1 MSDNNFELQ
10 SPPGNSKTNNTFSSV
25 NGAAGPSS
33 IPAVSQTHAPGQQRA
48 PDLVPC
54 SPTEVAGPALEKA
67 LVVEDAAA
75 HPRQRHTTSRE
86 TDLVIFTAPP
96 QATPDLGMDISC
108 ARREGNPNLDNPFRL
123 FPDVTSLRIAVTNF
137 ANNHGLG
144 KYVQLLISAAEYE
157 RDDDDAQEQIGFPHD
172 EVSDEVSDEKPSFRK
187 QSRSLKVAVLIVGLL
202 SASCQG
208 WNQSVLNGTAP
219 ELAKYFNLHVRT
231 DDPLR
236 NNRDLWRLG
245 ALVAVE
251 PAAAGLLSIFV
262 SDPLQSRWLGRRG
275 AIALSA
281 TVSTVATIAL
291 ACATTIP
298 QVVGLR
304 LLIGVTLGAKASTI
318 NPLLAEITFK
328 FQLRGRILAT
338 WQLGDALGIFC
349 GVLSWYIINRAIP
362 VESPDSAE
370 RRWRILSLTTLPT
383 SLPLIFVAYTIPES
397 YVFLLKKNK
406 YPKAAESVL
415 SYCRSRLD
423 AMRLLI
429 SSHFIWETEANL
441 LKTDAMQELQDRV
454 SSPLGQSNDP
464 PGQCPQ
470 SVPKGNGCA
479 HTYHTRFLDFFKRLW
494 QVCWTDVRCQRALL
508 SSGLLMVAQAIC
520 GINAL
525 AFFSSSMVDAGI
537 SEDRSVL
544 LALLFG
550 AVNFGFGL
558 LTLRWTDKY
567 GRTTLA
573 LIGLPLM
580 SLSAFILAGLFKISR
595 AYEGPR
601 NAAIITFSLVFT
613 AIYSCTL
620 GPAAYAVGAESFPS
634 SVREI
639 SMSVSVFLNM
649 FSLGVFL
656 FTYPVITG
664 SIDYSASLCIFGVI
678 DLIAFVLCFLFCV
691 DTRKRSLDQLQ
702 FSFGLPIILHAE
714 YRRFEVLPQL
724 SKWLHPFAT
733 FEDDA
738 SRISKSDDPRHTVT
752 AFHLWAHQQ
761 RDKEQPKLFARV
773 LNLFRPRFESARH
786 DPS

>member
-33 IPAVSQTHAPGQQRA
+33 TPAVSQTHAPGQQRA

-75 HPRQRHTTSRE
+75 
-86 TDLVIFTAPP
+86 
-96 QATPDLGMDISC
+96 C
-108 ARREGNPNLDNPFRL
+108 ARREDNPNLDNPFRL
-123 FPDVTSLRIAVTNF
+123 FPDVNSLRIAVTNF

-172 EVSDEVSDEKPSFRK
+172 ELSDEKPSFRK

-208 WNQSVLNGTAP
+208 WNQSVLNGTGMLPRRSTKSNSMVVVDLTQGLAP

-275 AIALSA
+275 AVALSA

-298 QVVGLR
+298 QVIGLR

-370 RRWRILSLTTLPT
+370 RRWRILSLTTLLT

-454 SSPLGQSNDP
+454 SSPSGQSNDP

-525 AFFSSSMVDAGI
+525 V
-537 SEDRSVL
+537 SVL
-544 LALLFG
+544 SAI
-550 AVNFGFGL
+550 VDNFKSL
-558 LTLRWTDKY
+558 LT
-567 GRTTLA
+567 
-573 LIGLPLM
+573 
-580 SLSAFILAGLFKISR
+580 
-595 AYEGPR
+595 
-601 NAAIITFSLVFT
+601 
-613 AIYSCTL
+613 
-620 GPAAYAVGAESFPS
+620 
-634 SVREI
+634 
-639 SMSVSVFLNM
+639 
-649 FSLGVFL
+649 
-656 FTYPVITG
+656 
-664 SIDYSASLCIFGVI
+664 
-678 DLIAFVLCFLFCV
+678 
-691 DTRKRSLDQLQ
+691 
-702 FSFGLPIILHAE
+702 
-714 YRRFEVLPQL
+714 
-724 SKWLHPFAT
+724 
-733 FEDDA
+733 
-738 SRISKSDDPRHTVT
+738 
-752 AFHLWAHQQ
+752 
-761 RDKEQPKLFARV
+761 
-773 LNLFRPRFESARH
+773 
-786 DPS
+786 

>member
-10 SPPGNSKTNNTFSSV
+10 SPPGNSKASNTFSSV
-25 NGAAGPSS
+25 NGAAGPST
-33 IPAVSQTHAPGQQRA
+33 PAASQTHAPGQQRA
-48 PDLVPC
+48 PDSVPC

-67 LVVEDAAA
+67 PVVKDAAA
-75 HPRQRHTTSRE
+75 HPQQQHTTSRE
-86 TDLVIFTAPP
+86 TDLAIFTAPP
-96 QATPDLGMDISC
+96 QAIPDLRVNISRP
-108 ARREGNPNLDNPFRL
+108 RRLDNPNLDNPFRL
-123 FPDVTSLRIAVTNF
+123 FPDVNSLRTAVTNF

-157 RDDDDAQEQIGFPHD
+157 LDDDDAQEQIGFPHD
-172 EVSDEVSDEKPSFRK
+172 ELSNKKPSFRK
-187 QSRSLKVAVLIVGLL
+187 QSRSLKAAVLIVGLL

-208 WNQSVLNGTAP
+208 WNQSVLNGTGMLPRRSTKSNSMVVVDLTQGLAP

-298 QVVGLR
+298 QVAGLR
-304 LLIGVTLGAKASTI
+304 LLIGMSLGAKASII
-318 NPLLAEITFK
+318 NPLLAEITSK

-370 RRWRILSLTTLPT
+370 RRWRILSLTTLLT

-406 YPKAAESVL
+406 YPEAAESVL

-441 LKTDAMQELQDRV
+441 LKTDANLLKTDAMQELQDRV
-454 SSPLGQSNDP
+454 SSPPGQSDDP

-470 SVPKGNGCA
+470 SVPGGNDCA

-494 QVCWTDVRCQRALL
+494 QICWTDVRCQRALL
-508 SSGLLMVAQAIC
+508 SSGLLMVAQAVC

-525 AFFSSSMVDAGI
+525 
-537 SEDRSVL
+537 
-544 LALLFG
+544 
-550 AVNFGFGL
+550 
-558 LTLRWTDKY
+558 
-567 GRTTLA
+567 
-573 LIGLPLM
+573 
-580 SLSAFILAGLFKISR
+580 
-595 AYEGPR
+595 
-601 NAAIITFSLVFT
+601 
-613 AIYSCTL
+613 
-620 GPAAYAVGAESFPS
+620 
-634 SVREI
+634 
-639 SMSVSVFLNM
+639 VSVP
-649 FSLGVFL
+649 FSH
-656 FTYPVITG
+656 
-664 SIDYSASLCIFGVI
+664 
-678 DLIAFVLCFLFCV
+678 
-691 DTRKRSLDQLQ
+691 R
-702 FSFGLPIILHAE
+702 
-714 YRRFEVLPQL
+714 
-724 SKWLHPFAT
+724 
-733 FEDDA
+733 
-738 SRISKSDDPRHTVT
+738 
-752 AFHLWAHQQ
+752 
-761 RDKEQPKLFARV
+761 
-773 LNLFRPRFESARH
+773 
-786 DPS
+786 